1 MRYRSVLIAAALSVA
16 AVSVTAC
23 GPKDTSA
30 ACSGETFNLHSH
42 PELLGAEN
50 DLVRAFDEAAEQQL
64 ASATMVEM
72 TTRAGWSPEW
82 ERVVYIGARTTDE
95 ELKKDSAT
103 DLRLA
108 CFAGLPT
115 ENSDPDLRSSHVT
128 LFVADEKPLQAV
140 WWVGQTP
147 SLRFGKRDF
156 LLPDTVL
163 RYDPDSRTMRAE

>member
-16 AVSVTAC
+16 AVSITAC

-95 ELKKDSAT
+95 ELRKDSAA

-115 ENSDPDLRSSHVT
+115 TNSDPDLRSSHVT
-128 LFVADEKPLQAV
+128 LFVADGKPLQAV